1 MNNKPVLERNLER
14 NMDSSIFKSYYYLK
28 EELAAFCRKEG
39 LQTTGSKTELAERI
53 ATYLETGQKTRISY
67 KSHKQP
73 SPIIHI
79 TKETEIE
86 RDFVCSEKHRSFFK
100 QIIGKSFSF
109 NVAFQKWLK
118 SNAGKTYQDAIEAYH
133 QIQEEKKKG
142 KTTIGQQFEYNTYI
156 RDFFADNPDKSL
168 QDAIKCWRYKKELQG
183 DNRYEKA
190 DLDILKTSEAVLS
203 PQTYTIRI

>member
-1 MNNKPVLERNLER
+1 MNNKPVLERN
-14 NMDSSIFKSYYYLK
+14 MDSCIFRSYYYLK

-53 ATYLETGQKTRISY
+53 ATYLETGKKTRISY
-67 KSHKQP
+67 KSHRQP
-73 SPIIHI
+73 GPLTHI
-79 TKETEIE
+79 SNETEIE
-86 RDFVCSEKHRSFFK
+86 PDFVCSEKHRSFFK

-109 NVAFQKWLK
+109 NVPFQKWLK

-168 QDAIKCWRYKKELQG
+168 QDAINCWQYKKEQQG
-183 DNRYEKA
+183 NNRYEKA
-190 DLDILKTSEAVLS
+190 DSDILKTSEAVLS
-203 PQTYTIRI
+203 PDVPP

>member
-1 MNNKPVLERNLER
+1 MNNKPVLERNLEK

-53 ATYLETGQKTRISY
+53 ATYLETGKKTRISY

-86 RDFVCSEKHRSFFK
+86 RDFVCSEKRRSFFK
-100 QIIGKSFSF
+100 QIIDKSFSF

-168 QDAIKCWRYKKELQG
+168 QDAIKCWQYKKEQQG
-183 DNRYEKA
+183 NNRYEKA
-190 DLDILKTSEAVLS
+190 DSDILKTSEAVLS
-203 PQTYTIRI
+203 PDVLL

>member
-1 MNNKPVLERNLER
+1 MNNKPVLEK
-14 NMDSSIFKSYYYLK
+14 NMDSCIFRSYYYLK
-28 EELAAFCRKEG
+28 EELAAFCRQEG
-39 LQTTGSKTELAERI
+39 LQTTGSKTELTERI
-53 ATYLETGQKTRISY
+53 ATYLETGKKTRNSH
-67 KSHKQP
+67 KSHRQP
-73 SPIIHI
+73 RPLTHI
-79 TKETEIE
+79 TNETEIE

-109 NVAFQKWLK
+109 NVPFQKWLK

-168 QDAIKCWRYKKELQG
+168 QDAIKCWQYKKGQQG
-183 DNRYEKA
+183 NNRYEKA
-190 DLDILKTSEAVLS
+190 DSDILKTSEAVLS
-203 PQTYTIRI
+203 PDVPP

>member
-1 MNNKPVLERNLER
+1 MNNKPVLERN
-14 NMDSSIFKSYYYLK
+14 MDSCIFRSYYYLK

-79 TKETEIE
+79 TKETGIE
-86 RDFVCSEKHRSFFK
+86 QDFVCSEKHRSFFK
-100 QIIGKSFSF
+100 QIISKSFSF
-109 NVAFQKWLK
+109 NVPFQKWLK

-168 QDAIKCWRYKKELQG
+168 QDAIKCWQYKKGQQG
-183 DNRYEKA
+183 NNRYEKA
-190 DLDILKTSEAVLS
+190 DSDILKTSEAVLS
-203 PQTYTIRI
+203 PDVPP

>member
-1 MNNKPVLERNLER
+1 MNNKPVLERNLEK

-100 QIIGKSFSF
+100 QIIDKSFSF

-168 QDAIKCWRYKKELQG
+168 QDAIKCWQYKKEQQG
-183 DNRYEKA
+183 NNQYEKA
-190 DLDILKTSEAVLS
+190 DSDILKTSKAVLS
-203 PQTYTIRI
+203 PDVLL

>member
-1 MNNKPVLERNLER
+1 MNNKPVLERNLEK

-53 ATYLETGQKTRISY
+53 ATYLETGKKTRISY

-86 RDFVCSEKHRSFFK
+86 RDFVCSEKRRSFFK
-100 QIIGKSFSF
+100 QIIDKSFSF

-168 QDAIKCWRYKKELQG
+168 QDAIKCWQYKKGQQG
-183 DNRYEKA
+183 NNRYEKA
-190 DLDILKTSEAVLS
+190 DSDILKTSEAVLS
-203 PQTYTIRI
+203 PDVPP

>member
-1 MNNKPVLERNLER
+1 MNNKPVLERN
-14 NMDSSIFKSYYYLK
+14 MDSCIFRSYYYLK

-109 NVAFQKWLK
+109 NVTFQKWLK

-168 QDAIKCWRYKKELQG
+168 QDAIKCWRYKKELQE
-183 DNRYEKA
+183 DNRYEKT

>member
-1 MNNKPVLERNLER
+1 MNNKPVLERNLEK

-86 RDFVCSEKHRSFFK
+86 RDFVCSEKHRNFFK

-118 SNAGKTYQDAIEAYH
+118 SNAGKTYLDAIEAYH

-168 QDAIKCWRYKKELQG
+168 QDAIKCWQYKKEQQG
-183 DNRYEKA
+183 NNRYEKA
-190 DLDILKTSEAVLS
+190 DSDILKTSEAVLS
-203 PQTYTIRI
+203 PDVLL